1 MVENYLF
8 VVCLKFKLRISEM
21 STVSYELLTQIS
33 FLSDLYQITVHDMA
47 LVYNVEHVCRL

>member
-33 FLSDLYQITVHDMA
+33 FLSDLYQITVHDIIW
-47 LVYNVEHVCRL
+47 H